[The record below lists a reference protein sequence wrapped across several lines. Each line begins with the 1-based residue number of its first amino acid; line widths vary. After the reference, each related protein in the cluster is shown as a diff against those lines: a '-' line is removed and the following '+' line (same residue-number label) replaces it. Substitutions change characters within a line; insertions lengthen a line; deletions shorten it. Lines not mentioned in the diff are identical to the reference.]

1 MHHSTPMRTW
11 YNRECQLR
19 EFVRFSHPTEHGG
32 DGHKAYV
39 AVYFCCLMR
48 KKVKEIAM
56 VWFEFIICVV
66 IVIAASNVLSR
77 YADVIAEK
85 TGLGRAWVGAI
96 LLAGV
101 TSLPELVSG
110 VTAVTLLNAPNLA
123 IGGIVGSNLFNLVL
137 IAVMDLAYQPGSI
150 LSQAQEG
157 HVLSGGLGILLMGMA
172 VISSLMGPLLNG
184 SGILGVSFMS
194 LGIIIVYVF
203 GARLLARFQ
212 SKRVVEVLE
221 QEAEQRHYDQISCRR
236 TYATFAVAGLVVV
249 LAGVWLGSIADRIAA
264 ETGLGRSFVGAFFL
278 GISTSLPE
286 IAASL
291 AAVRMGAIDL
301 AIGNV
306 LGSNLF
312 NITLLAVYDVFDG
325 PKNLWASMSDA
336 NALALA
342 IAIMMTAVAIISL
355 IYRASPKTPWRMNW
369 DGVALIFMYGVSLLL
384 IYALS

>member
-1 MHHSTPMRTW
+1 
-11 YNRECQLR
+11 
-19 EFVRFSHPTEHGG
+19 
-32 DGHKAYV
+32 
-39 AVYFCCLMR
+39 
-48 KKVKEIAM
+48 M
-56 VWFEFIICVV
+56 VWIEFIICVV

-85 TGLGRAWVGAI
+85 TQLGRAWVGAI

-110 VTAVTLLNAPNLA
+110 VTAVSLLNAPNLA

-157 HVLSGGLGILLMGMA
+157 HVLSGGLSILLMGLA
-172 VISSLMGPLLNG
+172 VISPLMGPILNG
-184 SGILGVSFMS
+184 SGIMGVSFIS
-194 LGIIIVYVF
+194 FGIIIIYVF

-221 QEAEQRHYDQISCRR
+221 QEAVQRHYDQISRRR
-236 TYATFAVAGLVVV
+236 TYVTFAVAGLVIVV
-249 LAGVWLGSIADRIAA
+249 AGAWLGSIADRIAA

-278 GISTSLPE
+278 GVSTSLPE

-312 NITLLAVYDVFDG
+312 NLLILGLDDVFYRPGPLMADAGASHNISIVAIVMMNALFLIGLTYKVMTKRFVVAWDTGAIAAVYVV
-325 PKNLWASMSDA
+325 
-336 NALALA
+336 
-342 IAIMMTAVAIISL
+342 AVALS
-355 IYRASPKTPWRMNW
+355 Y
-369 DGVALIFMYGVSLLL
+369 LLTR
-384 IYALS
+384 

>member
-1 MHHSTPMRTW
+1 MVW
-11 YNRECQLR
+11 I
-19 EFVRFSHPTEHGG
+19 EFVVC
-32 DGHKAYV
+32 V
-39 AVYFCCLMR
+39 A
-48 KKVKEIAM
+48 
-56 VWFEFIICVV
+56 
-66 IVIAASNVLSR
+66 IVFAASNVLSR

-110 VTAVTLLNAPNLA
+110 VTAVTVLNAPNLA

-150 LSQAQEG
+150 LSQAQDG
-157 HVLSGGLGILLMGMA
+157 HILSGGLSILLMGMA
-172 VISSLMGPLLNG
+172 VISPLMGPVFNG
-184 SGILGVSFMS
+184 SGIMGVSFMS
-194 LGIIIVYVF
+194 IGIIISYVL

-221 QEAEQRHYDQISCRR
+221 QEAVQRHYDQISRKR
-236 TYATFAVAGLVVV
+236 TYVTFAVAGLVIVV
-249 LAGVWLGSIADRIAA
+249 AGVWLGAIADRIAA

-278 GISTSLPE
+278 GVSTSLPE

-312 NITLLAVYDVFDG
+312 NITLLAVYDIIDG
-325 PKNLWASMSDA
+325 PTNLWASMSTA

-369 DGVALIFMYGVSLLL
+369 DGVALIFMYGA
-384 IYALS
+384 ALVLVYVLS